1 MKRLCVILLAIVIVF
16 TGCSKPERMWEA
28 STVAED
34 ILPYAEKAVKAIED
48 YVDNKI
54 DEKQA
59 DAVFAEIIEDMEALN
74 IYLLYA
80 QEGHSVADVNIY
92 DRTLRIGRGV
102 KLDKQPKE
110 YFEKYLALFNF
121 QISGKPSDKFY
132 PTDQFFSVNYC
143 KAEDVLGDLY
153 PKVNDLFADAE
164 SESYSYA
171 RVTFDY
177 INGVKLKDFFSYVK
191 KLNSNLIETGKL
203 KNLHV
208 EYRCY
213 DQHVISVSIR
223 AQVGEPDI
231 SYWMFGR
238 NYDCDDMSEV
248 KAAIKKAEKAFPY
261 R

>member
-34 ILPYAEKAVKAIED
+34 ILPYAERAVEILEGYQNGEYDARGTRALFNEL
-48 YVDNKI
+48 YEKI
-54 DEKQA
+54 DE
-59 DAVFAEIIEDMEALN
+59 LN
-74 IYLLYA
+74 INFMISQGKYFSADLCVYNRIEYLA
-80 QEGHSVADVNIY
+80 
-92 DRTLRIGRGV
+92 RGTHI
-102 KLDKQPKE
+102 
-110 YFEKYLALFNF
+110 KYLSDADIEKHIALFRCF
-121 QISGKPSDKFY
+121 QYGEISKQVY
-132 PTDQFFSVNYC
+132 PPDELFAGGYDPD
-143 KAEDVLGDLY
+143 EYLGDLSSLATDYFASIETQY
-153 PKVNDLFADAE
+153 P
-164 SESYSYA
+164 YIH
-171 RVTFDY
+171 VTFDY

-223 AQVGEPDI
+223 TQVGEPDI